1 MPIFMRYDEEL
12 KGEAL
17 DEPSA
22 LYHRKLGIHFRM
34 ISTNSSITS
43 LTFSVLRLP
52 TRYKTRLL
60 SAVNMRLGLT
70 LLGCFKLPVSKSLS
84 LIWIAYLSLTLW
96 LVIWQRIKSSP
107 SNPVITRAGRLLAY
121 VRSENGKGI
130 TTTSPLTNSAKHHP
144 PLASANPFLKRIR
157 WR

>member
-1 MPIFMRYDEEL
+1 MPIFMRCDEEL

-22 LYHRKLGIHFRM
+22 LCHRKLGIHFRM
-34 ISTNSSITS
+34 ISTNSSIAS
-43 LTFSVLRLP
+43 LTFSVLKLP

-70 LLGCFKLPVSKSLS
+70 LLGCFKLPVSKLLS
-84 LIWIAYLSLTLW
+84 LIWIAYLSLILW

-107 SNPVITRAGRLLAY
+107 SKPAMTRAGRLLAC
-121 VRSENGKGI
+121 VRS
-130 TTTSPLTNSAKHHP
+130 HP
-144 PLASANPFLKRIR
+144 FPSFILLRPQPIFF
-157 WR
+157 

>member
-1 MPIFMRYDEEL
+1 MRYDEEL

-22 LYHRKLGIHFRM
+22 LCHRKLGIHFRM

-60 SAVNMRLGLT
+60 SAVNMQLGLT

-96 LVIWQRIKSSP
+96 L
-107 SNPVITRAGRLLAY
+107 GYLAKDY
-121 VRSENGKGI
+121 
-130 TTTSPLTNSAKHHP
+130 
-144 PLASANPFLKRIR
+144 
-157 WR
+157 